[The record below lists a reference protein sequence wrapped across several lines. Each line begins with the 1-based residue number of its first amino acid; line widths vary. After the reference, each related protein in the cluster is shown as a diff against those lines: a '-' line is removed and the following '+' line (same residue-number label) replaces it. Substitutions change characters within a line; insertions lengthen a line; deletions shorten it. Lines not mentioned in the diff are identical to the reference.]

1 MHRIV
6 VALLIGVATVV
17 APVHAEFTPEQA
29 RVQTLDT
36 PTRHWVWVADI
47 SYPNFLPGRA
57 HLVDAAAGRPLGMLT
72 MGYGLSP
79 LGLPRHGK
87 AIYTVE
93 THYDRTARGKRTD
106 VVAVY
111 DPRTLEFR
119 SEIVIPPKKISAV
132 TMMSFAGLTD
142 DDRFL
147 LVYNFTPAQSVT
159 VVDLEAERVA
169 GEIGTAGCG
178 LVFPSGPR
186 SFVMTCGDGSLMKVR
201 LADDGSAA
209 ARASAPA
216 IFAPKREFLTEKAVR
231 RGSDWIF
238 VTNHGEI
245 RIVDTSGEAP
255 VLRTTWPLFTDTERG
270 EDWRIGGGQH
280 LAVHTDTG
288 RLYAVV
294 HQGGPDT
301 HKDPGLD
308 VFVYDLATGKRD
320 SQVKLERAA
329 SAIQVTQGADPL
341 LLATNAYPA
350 VLDIYDAASG
360 AFLRAVEDVAVTPM
374 LLQTPVTAP

>member
-6 VALLIGVATVV
+6 VALLIGA
-17 APVHAEFTPEQA
+17 AAALSPAYAQFAPEQA
-29 RVQTLDT
+29 RVLSLDA
-36 PTRHWVWVADI
+36 PTRHWVWVTDI

-57 HLVDAAAGRPLGMLT
+57 HLVDAAAGRPLGMIT

-87 AIYTVE
+87 AVYTVE

-106 VVAVY
+106 VVAIY

-132 TMMSFAGLTD
+132 TMLSFAGLTD

-159 VVDLEAERVA
+159 VVDLETERVA

-201 LADDGSAA
+201 LADDGTAA
-209 ARASAPA
+209 GRATTPA
-216 IFAPKREFLTEKAVR
+216 VFAPKREFLTEKAVR

-245 RIVDTSGEAP
+245 RVVDASGEAP
-255 VLRTTWPLFTDTERG
+255 SVRMTWPLFTEAERA
-270 EDWRIGGGQH
+270 ENWRIGGGQH
-280 LAVHTDTG
+280 LAVHAGAD

-294 HQGGPDT
+294 HQGPPDT
-301 HKDPGLD
+301 HKDPGVD
-308 VFVYDLATGKRD
+308 VFVYDLASGQRTARI
-320 SQVKLERAA
+320 KLERAA
-329 SAIQVTQGADPL
+329 SAIEVTQGADPL
-341 LLATNAYPA
+341 LLATNAYPPA
-350 VLDIYDAASG
+350 LDVYDATSG
-360 AFLRAVEDVAVTPM
+360 AYLRSVEDVAVTPM
-374 LLQTPVTAP
+374 LLQTPVTTP